1 MWTRV
6 APIVLGLVVVGAG
19 VLAFVRSG
27 SSPPEPAPQAPKAS
41 ESPRPQ
47 REVPPSPV
55 EAPQTPPAQPQAP
68 PQEGDLTWTPPPGWQ
83 TVPNASPMRLATYR
97 VPASAGGDDAELTVA
112 RAGGTTDANIER
124 WRGQFEGAT
133 GKTARTERTVH
144 GLKVTVVEL
153 SGTYQAAGMMP
164 GAAPA
169 APHPGWA
176 LLAAIV
182 ETSGSPYFFKM
193 VGPGANVK
201 AAHASFDVLIGSI
214 SPR

>member
-27 SSPPEPAPQAPKAS
+27 SSPPEPAPQAPKGS

-55 EAPQTPPAQPQAP
+55 EAPQTPPAQAQ
-68 PQEGDLTWTPPPGWQ
+68 PQEGALTWTPPPGWQ

-97 VPASAGGDDAELTVA
+97 VPAAAGGDDAELTVA

-124 WRGQFEGAT
+124 WRGQFEGTT
-133 GKTARTERTVH
+133 GKAARAERTVR

-169 APHPGWA
+169 APRPGWA

-193 VGPGANVK
+193 VGPAANVK